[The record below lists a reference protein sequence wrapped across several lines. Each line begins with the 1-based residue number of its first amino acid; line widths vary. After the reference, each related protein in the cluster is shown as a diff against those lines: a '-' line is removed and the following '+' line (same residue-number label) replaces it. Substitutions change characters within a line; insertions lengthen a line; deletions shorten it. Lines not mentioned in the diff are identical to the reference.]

1 MTELKPCPFC
11 GGKASIKYKW
21 LSKAGRTI
29 APPVEVMEE
38 QGLNAWF
45 GQHQYI
51 ERYKYSV
58 KAICNRCHARG
69 KPVVATVE
77 KYTPYSTTEEAVKAM
92 GINASVEKVTDI
104 EKIISYGV
112 MRTPAL
118 VVDEKVLSVGKV
130 LTVEEVMSILKAI

>member
-1 MTELKPCPFC
+1 MGTGCCNKC
-11 GGKASIKYKW
+11 
-21 LSKAGRTI
+21 
-29 APPVEVMEE
+29 
-38 QGLNAWF
+38 
-45 GQHQYI
+45 
-51 ERYKYSV
+51 
-58 KAICNRCHARG
+58 AILTKN
-69 KPVVATVE
+69 K
-77 KYTPYSTTEEAVKAM
+77 EEAVKAM